1 MSNPIFLDNTPEQ
14 VELIKAMASAD
25 SAKAAQAQE
34 ALAAVAGKTIQTVIN
49 KAPTISNLFK
59 DLPFDK
65 YSNPS
70 LPLDLFYDVKDTE
83 YVRVW
88 QQSAPGGLP
97 YSEVHGINELKFT
110 TYELESAVAFLKK
123 FAAQGNVNIVAK
135 TLNRMAQEF
144 LIKRDNNA
152 AVTLLSALA
161 QASTTNG
168 GVTKKHIIRTATAG
182 TIVLDDFLALF
193 ELNARVLAAWNGG
206 TPVFGGDSLTDLIVS
221 PEMVR
226 KLRGLSFNPINTNA
240 TPVTNIPAHE
250 KLREEIYKAAGA
262 LNFYDVAIHQMQEF
276 GVGYAYN
283 TLFGAA
289 AGSTTYPGF
298 GGGADAVFNPATQ
311 QIMVGINANID
322 GLWRPVATN
331 GDKSSQVV
339 VVPDDQFVRRQSKIG
354 FSAGLEEGY
363 AVLDARQLCGLIA

>member
-1 MSNPIFLDNTPEQ
+1 MSNAIFLDNTPEQ
-14 VELIKAMASAD
+14 VELIKAMASTD
-25 SAKAAQAQE
+25 SVKSAQAQE
-34 ALAAVAGKTIQTVIN
+34 ALAAVAGPVIQTVIN

-65 YSNPS
+65 YGNPS

-88 QQSAPGGLP
+88 QQSMPGGLP

-123 FAAQGNVNIVAK
+123 FAAQGNVGIVAK

-144 LIKRDNNA
+144 LIKRDGNA
-152 AVTLLSALA
+152 AVTLMTALA

-168 GVTKKHIIRTATAG
+168 GIAKKHVIRTATQG
-182 TIVLDDFLALF
+182 QIVLDDFLALF
-193 ELNARVLAAWNGG
+193 ELNARILASWNGG

-221 PEMVR
+221 PEAIR
-226 KLRGLSFNPINTNA
+226 KLRGLSFNPINTA
-240 TPVTNIPAHE
+240 GTKTDIPAHD
-250 KLREEIYKAAGA
+250 KLREEIYKSAGS
-262 LNFYDVAIHQMQEF
+262 LSFYNVAIHQMQEL

-289 AGSTTYPGF
+289 AGSTAYAGY
-298 GGGADAVFNPATQ
+298 GGSGTAVFNGATE
-311 QIMVGINANID
+311 QIMIGVNANID

-331 GDKSSQVV
+331 GEKSSQVV

-363 AVLDARQLCGLIA
+363 AVVDSRQVCGLVY